1 MATSMFGM
9 KKRKKHHEE
18 DYEKNQATTPN
29 KGFFSKNPSEGK
41 EHVRVRAEGF
51 SKHEGVTPKM
61 EPHMKSR
68 LKPREEQEEEDS
80 YHTSRVPTGRK
91 QAGNNP
97 EGSSVATN
105 KNKAT
110 RKNVAME
117 MVKRKMKR
125 Y

>member
-18 DYEKNQATTPN
+18 DYAKNQATAPQ

-41 EHVRVRAEGF
+41 EHEHPRSQGF

-68 LKPREEQEEEDS
+68 IGKHEEQEEEDS
-80 YHTSRVPTGRK
+80 YHTNHVPTKGKGRETTGSYVSTNAPKNTRK
-91 QAGNNP
+91 QL
-97 EGSSVATN
+97 S
-105 KNKAT
+105 
-110 RKNVAME
+110 ME